1 MDLLH
6 FAAKRERGGTMG
18 LAAEIGDIAASI
30 SVVLYLLS
38 RTGRPIDKD
47 QLKLLSII
55 LMTCTVIVAEA
66 IDEAKRQEEERANR
80 IMITTGVVYQQ
91 HYKNSNMKR
100 SRLYASEFEEL
111 TRNGKKKRE
120 CKHNH
125 ERAGECVRQDWIG
138 NDCIFS
144 DKQFEQ
150 TFRLTRCIVERLIQ
164 ACGNHA
170 PVFFCTNSNC
180 AGKQSIAIE
189 VKVLGVLKCIAFGCS
204 GRAFMDYH
212 QMATN
217 TFTEC
222 LKAFFRAVKAD
233 TELQRQY
240 MRSPNP
246 TDIKRIT
253 DQHLRA
259 HGVPGMLGSLDCLHV
274 YWKNC
279 PVGWQG
285 QFKNGRNKYSSVVT
299 EALVDHN
306 LWFWHVSVGHAGTQ
320 SDTNVWDVSPL
331 LVALLTDEWTTT
343 CDFEFTLDGQVFN
356 KLWILVDGIYPGIA
370 RFVKTISFPVGAT
383 AKLFAEWQEAT
394 RKDVERAF
402 GVLTRKFQLL
412 ARPIEYWDLEDI
424 KRIIAGCIL
433 MHNMMVEVRI
443 DREEAEDVG
452 MYLVV
457 ENSLASDERIEERTS
472 DLNGH
477 VQNAIGYKPRTD
489 CFEEH
494 VKLAMKRWQGLYSD
508 ADHARLQTAMMN
520 HVAAKYL
527 DYKELT

>member
-1 MDLLH
+1 
-6 FAAKRERGGTMG
+6 MG
-18 LAAEIGDIAASI
+18 LAEDIGDIAASLA
-30 SVVLYLLS
+30 VVLYVLS
-38 RTGRPIDKD
+38 KTGRSIDKE
-47 QLKLLSII
+47 QLKLFSIV
-55 LMTCTVIVAEA
+55 LVTCTVMVAEA
-66 IDEAKRQEEERANR
+66 INEAKRQEEERANR

-91 HYKNSNMKR
+91 HYKNINMKR
-100 SRLYASEFEEL
+100 SRLYASEYDEVM
-111 TRNGKKKRE
+111 RSGKIKRE

-125 ERAGECVRQDWIG
+125 TRAFECVREDWIG

-144 DKQFEQ
+144 DRQFEE
-150 TFRLTRCIVERLIQ
+150 TFRLTRGIVERLIQ

-170 PVFFCTNSNC
+170 SAFFCINSNC
-180 AGKQSIAIE
+180 AGKPPIAIE
-189 VKVLGVLKCIAFGCS
+189 VKVLGVLKCIAYGSS

-233 TELQRQY
+233 TELQGQY
-240 MRSPNP
+240 MRSPSP

-253 DQHLRA
+253 DQHLHA

-331 LVALLTDEWTTT
+331 LEALLSDEWTDS
-343 CDFEFTLDGQVFN
+343 CDFEFRLDGQVFN

-402 GVLTRKFQLL
+402 GVLTRKFQIL
-412 ARPIEYWDLEDI
+412 AKPIEYWDLEDI

-443 DREEAEDVG
+443 ERQEAEDVG

-457 ENSLASDERIEERTS
+457 ENSQATEERVEERTS

-477 VQNAIGYKPRTD
+477 VRNARGYQPRTD
-489 CFEEH
+489 CMDEH
-494 VKLAMKRWQGLYSD
+494 VELAMKRWHGLYSD
-508 ADHARLQTAMMN
+508 ADHARLQAAMMN
-520 HVAAKYL
+520 HVAASYVDHKAL
-527 DYKELT
+527 RK